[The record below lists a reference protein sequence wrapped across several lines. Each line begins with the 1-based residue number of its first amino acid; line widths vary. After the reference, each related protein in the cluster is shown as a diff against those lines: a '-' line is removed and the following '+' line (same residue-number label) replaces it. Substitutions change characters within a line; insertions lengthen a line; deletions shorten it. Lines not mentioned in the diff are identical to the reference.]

1 MDLLVFKGERFY
13 VDGKLDVSIFQKEE
27 NKYMY
32 IPAKSGHQKHTINN
46 FILGEL
52 RRYVRFNTLKRN
64 FTKIKCKFFQRLRN
78 CGYAKKFLLRLFSKV
93 KFGCKNELLAISENI
108 IDEFEIDS
116 ERSDTVL
123 INDAERMFQN
133 VFSEVNLP
141 MENNP
146 QDIRTHNIISLSSV
160 LPIPK
165 VCMCFHYFL
174 SNKKKHLR
182 NQKIFQGFSFCF
194 LFLLFQAEDSSEQ
207 LNLILPG
214 SLLPFKQ
221 QIDAFFS

>member
-1 MDLLVFKGERFY
+1 
-13 VDGKLDVSIFQKEE
+13 
-27 NKYMY
+27 MY

-64 FTKIKCKFFQRLRN
+64 FTKIKCKFFKRLRN
-78 CGYAKKFLLRLFSKV
+78 RGYEKKFLTRLFSKV
-93 KFGCKNELLAISENI
+93 KFGCRNKLLAISEDI

-133 VFSEVNLP
+133 IFSEVSLP
-141 MENNP
+141 TENNP
-146 QDIRTHNIISLSSV
+146 QNFLTHSINSQSSV

-165 VCMCFHYFL
+165 VCCVFII
-174 SNKKKHLR
+174 S
-182 NQKIFQGFSFCF
+182 FS
-194 LFLLFQAEDSSEQ
+194 
-207 LNLILPG
+207 G
-214 SLLPFKQ
+214 RR
-221 QIDAFFS
+221 FF